1 MSKRKLNRRQ
11 QWRIEKIQSE
21 KASRAD
27 RKDKKFNQEFLS
39 GDLSDEIKG
48 LVIAHYG
55 KTIDVE
61 PFDAVLS
68 DKVTEDNSDKTSSE
82 KQVYRC
88 HVRANVDALVTGD
101 VVVWRAGADKT
112 GVIEARLER
121 HSLLQRPDNYGLLKP
136 VASNIDRI
144 VIVVATE
151 PTPYANLIDRY
162 LVAAETLNIKP
173 ALLFNKSDLI
183 TDENRAAIDSL
194 CQCYSDLGY
203 EVLKTSANELDHC
216 ESTLLDWLRNYTS
229 VFVGQSGVGKSSLIR
244 SILGD
249 QSIKVGALS
258 ELSRKGTHT
267 TTTAK
272 LFHIPDIKVNSFK
285 EDDSKENS
293 TEQDNAE
300 QADLEKRGG
309 KIVDSPGIREFGLW
323 HINEQE
329 LLEGFVELR
338 PYLGYCRFRDC
349 KHNSEPRCAILG
361 AVEDGKIS
369 QQRMASYRRIRDTLN
384 DKETYQ

>member
-11 QWRIEKIQSE
+11 QWRVEKIQSE
-21 KASRAD
+21 KAARAGK
-27 RKDKKFNQEFLS
+27 KDKK
-39 GDLSDEIKG
+39 LSDDFQASDLGDEQKG
-48 LVIAHYG
+48 LIIAHYG
-55 KTIDVE
+55 QLVDVE
-61 PFDAVLS
+61 PLEHPGDETQPENQSDGDQTLS
-68 DKVTEDNSDKTSSE
+68 
-82 KQVYRC
+82 KQKNIHRC
-88 HVRANVDALVTGD
+88 HVRANVGALVTGD
-101 VVVWRAGADKT
+101 EVVWRPGSQQS
-112 GVIEARLER
+112 GVIETRLER

-136 VASNIDRI
+136 VAANIDRI
-144 VIVVATE
+144 IIVVATE

-183 TDENRAAIDSL
+183 NDENRTEIESL
-194 CQCYSDLGY
+194 CQSYENLGY
-203 EVLKTSANELDHC
+203 EVLKTSANEVGHC
-216 ESTLLDWLRNYTS
+216 ESTLLDWLRDYTS

-249 QSIKVGALS
+249 QTIKVGALS

-272 LFHIPDIKVNSFK
+272 LFHIPG
-285 EDDSKENS
+285 
-293 TEQDNAE
+293 
-300 QADLEKRGG
+300 GG

-329 LLEGFVELR
+329 LLEGFIELR
-338 PYLGYCRFRDC
+338 PHIGYCRFRDC
-349 KHNSEPRCAILG
+349 KHNTEPKCAILE
-361 AVEDGKIS
+361 AVDANQIS
-369 QQRMASYRRIRDTLN
+369 AERMASYRRIRDTLG